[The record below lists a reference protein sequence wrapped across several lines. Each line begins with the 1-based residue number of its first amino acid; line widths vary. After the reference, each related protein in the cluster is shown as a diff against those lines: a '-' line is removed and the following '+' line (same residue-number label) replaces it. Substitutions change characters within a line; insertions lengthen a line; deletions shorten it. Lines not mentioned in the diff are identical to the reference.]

1 MDDKQLLIEWGEMKS
16 RLHRMNAAIA
26 ELMERKKIAMDVFVA
41 ANSPL
46 RRGDIVR
53 VGIGNQTIRAT
64 VLEIKPDF
72 TLVNSIEWE
81 VRLVTERQSGAA
93 LDKTS
98 QPFLKRLRLGKDGY
112 EWYGGLVKKL
122 EIMGA

>member
-1 MDDKQLLIEWGEMKS
+1 MDDKKILREWGEMKS
-16 RLHRMNAAIA
+16 RLHRMNTAIA
-26 ELMERKKIAMDVFVA
+26 ELMERKKIAMEVFVA

-46 RRGDIVR
+46 RRGDIVK
-53 VGIGNQTIRAT
+53 VGVGNQTIRAT
-64 VLEIKPDF
+64 VMDVKPDF

-81 VRLVTERQSGAA
+81 VRLVAERQSVAKP
-93 LDKTS
+93 DKAN

>member
-1 MDDKQLLIEWGEMKS
+1 MDDKQLLSEWGGMKS

-26 ELMERKKIAMDVFVA
+26 ELMERKKIAMEVFVA

-53 VGIGNQTIRAT
+53 VGVGNQTIRAT
-64 VLEIKPDF
+64 VLDVKPDF

-81 VRLVTERQSGAA
+81 VRLVAERQSGTAP
-93 LDKTS
+93 DKAN
-98 QPFLKRLRLGKDGY
+98 QPFLKRLRLGKAGY